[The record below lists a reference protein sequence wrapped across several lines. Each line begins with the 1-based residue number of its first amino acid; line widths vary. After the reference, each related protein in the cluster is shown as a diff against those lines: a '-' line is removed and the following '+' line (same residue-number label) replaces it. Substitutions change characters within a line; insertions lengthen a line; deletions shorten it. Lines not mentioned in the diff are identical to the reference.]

1 MVDTGRCGLG
11 DGIVVNRLSGVVTD
25 LNQQNFESSRANS
38 MNITRR
44 ELVQGAALIG
54 AAGIGLKNQLIADDD
69 TKQSAA
75 SHPILLQIY
84 FEVAPERSAEF
95 EKMFA
100 ESYVPAM
107 RKQQG
112 YQGSTLLRLY
122 ATDVANQIMATPT
135 EFNYQMELVF
145 DTEENR
151 QKWVASAEHTKAWP
165 EASGMA
171 KKFAWRGF
179 DLVGADQA

>member
-1 MVDTGRCGLG
+1 M
-11 DGIVVNRLSGVVTD
+11 
-25 LNQQNFESSRANS
+25 
-38 MNITRR
+38 
-44 ELVQGAALIG
+44 
-54 AAGIGLKNQLIADDD
+54 
-69 TKQSAA
+69 
-75 SHPILLQIY
+75 
-84 FEVAPERSAEF
+84 PERSAEF

-112 YQGSTLLRLY
+112 YQRSTLLRLY
-122 ATDVANQIMATPT
+122 ATDVANEIMAAPT

-171 KKFAWRGF
+171 RKFAWRGF
-179 DLVGADQA
+179 DLVGTDQA

>member
-1 MVDTGRCGLG
+1 
-11 DGIVVNRLSGVVTD
+11 
-25 LNQQNFESSRANS
+25 

-54 AAGIGLKNQLIADDD
+54 AAGIGLKNQLIAEDD

-95 EKMFA
+95 EKMYA

-107 RKQQG
+107 RKQQ
-112 YQGSTLLRLY
+112 R
-122 ATDVANQIMATPT
+122 
-135 EFNYQMELVF
+135 
-145 DTEENR
+145 NR
-151 QKWVASAEHTKAWP
+151 SRQPPGRRRPCESCSRRKARWV
-165 EASGMA
+165 
-171 KKFAWRGF
+171 
-179 DLVGADQA
+179 